1 MDELNKNNE
10 SEVIEEIVFA
20 PASMWKRL
28 GAFII
33 DLLIAGIASF
43 IISIAIAIVFFIL
56 NGPYSEMSDKTI
68 DILIFLMAIPGEFLY
83 FSLMESSRFQATFGK
98 MVFNIKVTDYNI
110 ERIKYWRSAVRTLS
124 KYISAGLFYLGYLVG
139 FLTEYTQMLHD
150 FLAKTYVV
158 DATPVRQVEEIN
170 EVQEDSAQ

>member
-10 SEVIEEIVFA
+10 SEVIEEIVFV
-20 PASMWKRL
+20 PASMWRRL
-28 GAFII
+28 GAWFIDTLI
-33 DLLIAGIASF
+33 LLGILLVAYF
-43 IISIAIAIVFFIL
+43 LFAIIIL
-56 NGPYSEMSDKTI
+56 ILDISLSDKSEEG
-68 DILIFLMAIPGEFLY
+68 ILII
-83 FSLMESSRFQATFGK
+83 FSIVLNFVYYSFMESSNSMATLGK
-98 MVFNIKVTDYNI
+98 IAMNIMVTDYNG
-110 ERIKYWRSAVRTLS
+110 ERISYGRSVIRTLS